1 MSTESFSDMGK
12 IEAIRRL
19 FKRSGEDI
27 RPASS
32 FLSSKGSI
40 VRTASR
46 LWSEGIDFDLTYF
59 PLKHLGY
66 KCVIGSLCDIYAAMA
81 KPLVLSVRIGI
92 SAKLDLPQIE
102 ELWDGIS
109 AAARQHGIS
118 KLDLDLLPSR
128 NGLTVSI
135 VITGETDGETESARR
150 KAESKDLLCLSGNV
164 GAAFIG
170 MSLLERG
177 KKKFDS
183 GDGGALL
190 DKEYDRY
197 RMLLKAYLKPELNPD
212 TVSQLK
218 DAGVIPAAGY
228 SVSGGLADA
237 LMRIRRDT
245 GLGVKVYTGKIPF
258 EGNTFEAGKELG
270 IDPVSAAMNG
280 GEDFRLL
287 YVVPLQMY
295 EKFRHDFQ
303 TFEII
308 GHLAKPDVGAV
319 IVTPEGAELPIR
331 AQGWPEP
338 AEE

>member
-12 IEAIRRL
+12 IEAMRRL
-19 FKRSGEDI
+19 FNRLGADVRLE
-27 RPASS
+27 SS

-40 VRTASR
+40 VLTASR

-66 KCVIGSLCDIYAAMA
+66 KCVTGSLCDIYASMA
-81 KPLVLSVRIGI
+81 KPLALSVRLGI
-92 SAKLDLPQIE
+92 SAKLDLPQVE
-102 ELWDGIS
+102 ELWDGIC
-109 AAARQHGIS
+109 AAAGEHGIS

-128 NGLTVSI
+128 NGLTIST
-135 VITGETDGETESARR
+135 VITGETDGETEAARP
-150 KAESKDLLCLSGNV
+150 KAGSKDLLCLSGNI

-170 MSLLERG
+170 MSLLERE
-177 KKKFDS
+177 KKKFDN
-183 GDGGALL
+183 GGGGALL
-190 DKEYDRY
+190 GKDYDRY
-197 RMLLKAYLKPELNPD
+197 RMLIKAYLKPELNPG

-218 DAGVIPAAGY
+218 DAGIVPSAGY
-228 SVSGGLADA
+228 AVSGGLADA

-245 GLGVKVYTGKIPF
+245 GLGVKVYTEKIPF

-287 YVVPLQMY
+287 YVIPLQMY

-303 TFEII
+303 TFEVI
-308 GHLAKPDVGAV
+308 GHLARPDVGVV
-319 IVTPEGAELPIR
+319 IVTPEGAELPIH
-331 AQGWPEP
+331 AHGWPE
-338 AEE
+338 EE